1 MFQGKSLRAHVMHCK
16 TLTLEHH
23 QSNEDILKMPILN
36 TVDNGFIKTSFLQ
49 AARREE
55 FQQKWMSAE
64 TWAQLIVKYSIV
76 DSNLIFNGDQLD
88 KCINSRENKR
98 LREEMGLRLSIPK
111 DHIGIF
117 CEQLRKKG
125 STKKTSYYY
134 ATTSGQSPLEK
145 EKRWYECINDAQE
158 LLSKKITRASETLLG
173 VSSTQQLT
181 KKRKLKASELEAPTE
196 DKTLYDAFFAVPIS
210 SFVDDAPIS
219 SCAHHCSSNTPYN
232 YFDSPEARILFATNE
247 NENTRQSIYAQ
258 IDILKMA
265 QDGEYG
271 YLSVIEGG
279 EEVDSEMI
287 SNHTKHAI
295 RQKCMILTLA

>member
-1 MFQGKSLRAHVMHCK
+1 
-16 TLTLEHH
+16 
-23 QSNEDILKMPILN
+23 MPFLN

-55 FQQKWMSAE
+55 FQHKWMSAE

-98 LREEMGLRLSIPK
+98 LREEMDLRLLIPK
-111 DHIGIF
+111 DHIGIL

-145 EKRWYECINDAQE
+145 EKRWYECIDDAQE

-196 DKTLYDAFFAVPIS
+196 DKTLYDAFFCGA
-210 SFVDDAPIS
+210 
-219 SCAHHCSSNTPYN
+219 
-232 YFDSPEARILFATNE
+232 
-247 NENTRQSIYAQ
+247 
-258 IDILKMA
+258 
-265 QDGEYG
+265 
-271 YLSVIEGG
+271 YLI
-279 EEVDSEMI
+279 I
-287 SNHTKHAI
+287 
-295 RQKCMILTLA
+295 C